1 MTIERV
7 KSILSPPSRP
17 TDVPKNDDWQE
28 IEARMGTLLPSDY
41 KEFVNKYGTGRIANF
56 LWIFNPFSRNENLNL
71 ETQLDRQRDVFAD
84 LESFGE
90 VLPYKLFPK
99 DGGIFPFAMTD
110 NGDVLF
116 WRTCGN
122 PDQWSLVVND
132 ARSPEWQEFALPF
145 GEFLF
150 ELLSGRLVCVVFPR
164 SFPGESLK
172 FDTL

>member
-17 TDVPKNDDWQE
+17 TDVPKNEVWGE
-28 IEARMGTLLPSDY
+28 IEARIGTLLPSDY
-41 KEFVNKYGTGRIANF
+41 KAFIKQYGTGRIANF

-71 ETQLDRQRDVFAD
+71 VAQLDRQRDVFSD

-90 VLPYKLFPK
+90 VLPYKLFPE

-116 WRTCGN
+116 WRTGAN
-122 PDQWSLVVND
+122 PEQWGIVIND
-132 ARSPEWQEFALPF
+132 ARSPEWQEFALTF

-150 ELLSGRLVCVVFPR
+150 ELLSGRLVCAVF
-164 SFPGESLK
+164 SGESPK
-172 FDTL
+172 FDTV